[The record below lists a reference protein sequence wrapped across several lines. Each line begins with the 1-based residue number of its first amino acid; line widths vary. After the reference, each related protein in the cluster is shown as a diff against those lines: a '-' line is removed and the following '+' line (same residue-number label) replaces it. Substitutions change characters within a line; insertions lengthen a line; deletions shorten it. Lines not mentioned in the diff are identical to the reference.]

1 MFDEIRER
9 LRGIDL
15 ALNSTLLERYK
26 DDELQGIEYLK
37 RNKEDEGTF
46 LLIELGLE
54 QRGVHRIYQQKLVR
68 GFEEVSLTHVGV
80 VTHFL
85 DEMKDVL
92 KNHYKNPLTWGRGV
106 DISNV
111 RSFEKGQFILN
122 INVLG
127 GGRYCFKDGEVKL
140 YDKSDTFGPI
150 PEQNWEDLLRLC
162 EVEVLRHASSA
173 YKGFRFDYTGLVR

>member
-26 DDELQGIEYLK
+26 DDELRGIEYLK
-37 RNKEDEGTF
+37 RNKDDEGTF

-54 QRGVHRIYQQKLVR
+54 QRGVHRTYQQKLVR
-68 GFEEVSLTHVGV
+68 GFEEVSLTHIGV

-85 DEMKDVL
+85 EEMKDSVQGYFKIPWTCGSRSDCPKAL
-92 KNHYKNPLTWGRGV
+92 
-106 DISNV
+106 
-111 RSFEKGQFILN
+111 SFERDQLVLG

-127 GGRYCFKDGEVKL
+127 GGRYSFEKDRLKL
-140 YDKSDTFGPI
+140 FDKSDTFGPI
-150 PEQNWEDLLRLC
+150 QKRDTMTLLRLC
-162 EVEVLRHASSA
+162 DMELLRHPSQTYS
-173 YKGFRFDYTGLVR
+173 GFKVDYSLLY